1 MCAVVEKNCV
11 ETFNFCFYETA
22 FPYLVVKKYFSLEYQ
37 NNYLYE
43 MTQTLA
49 DVILKSLEIMNE
61 NDKSK
66 VSRRVEYNPFLNSLP
81 VALFGLQ

>member
-1 MCAVVEKNCV
+1 MQLLRKIALKLLI
-11 ETFNFCFYETA
+11 FFFYETA

-66 VSRRVEYNPFLNSLP
+66 VSRRVEYNPF
-81 VALFGLQ
+81 

>member
-1 MCAVVEKNCV
+1 
-11 ETFNFCFYETA
+11 
-22 FPYLVVKKYFSLEYQ
+22 
-37 NNYLYE
+37 